1 MSIAQLHLMSPHV
14 RKFME
19 GFQQLQLKINL
30 RYANESAPEMMRLW
44 PRVVQNNKKI
54 INREA
59 DIAELWNT
67 FTRDEMLIMAKAQD
81 AGVNATLQ
89 TWDGMIHVCQLYMLG
104 ELPEAREAIDR
115 IGEWVQNLFE

>member
-1 MSIAQLHLMSPHV
+1 
-14 RKFME
+14 ME